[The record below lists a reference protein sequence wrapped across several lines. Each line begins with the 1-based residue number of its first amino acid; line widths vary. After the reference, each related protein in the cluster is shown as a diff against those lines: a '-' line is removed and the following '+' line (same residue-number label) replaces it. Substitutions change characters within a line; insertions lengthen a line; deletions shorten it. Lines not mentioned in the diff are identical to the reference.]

1 MKNIA
6 KTAALAWRYLWSRP
20 LAAALNLLLL
30 TLGLA
35 AITLVLLVSTQL
47 DQAFERDLDGID
59 LVVGAKG
66 SPLQLILAGV
76 FHIDVP
82 TGNIPLQE
90 VQDLQSNPLV
100 SQVIPL
106 SLGDSYQGFR
116 IVGTTPDYPAHY
128 RAELA
133 QGALWQQPMDAVLG
147 ATVARSVVQPGR
159 EGEPLVGATFVGTHG
174 LGAGG
179 HAHGDHPY
187 RVSGVL
193 APCGCVLDRL
203 ILTSTE
209 SVWLVH
215 ETATADDPED
225 LEILKQE
232 REVTV
237 ALVRYR
243 TPLAAVSL
251 PRAINANT
259 SMQAAAPA
267 IEVTRLLRLL
277 GVGADVL
284 RAFGGVLLAV
294 AALSVFIAL
303 WNAVRERR
311 FDLAMLRMLGAPRAA
326 WPGWCCARHCG
337 WRPWPAPWACCWATA
352 WRTRW
357 AGRCRRRGC
366 CRSPGPCGCP
376 KRPGCPCWRAW
387 WLRWRP
393 CCRPCRLTAPMW
405 PTCWCSLDRYVF
417 CCPLI
422 SPERNHHEK
431 TVDGFVPGPLA
442 ADQRCSLG
450 PGPL

>member
-1 MKNIA
+1 MKNIV
-6 KTAALAWRYLWSRP
+6 KLARLSWRYLWSRP
-20 LAAALNLLLL
+20 LAAVLNLLVL

-35 AITLVLLVSTQL
+35 AITLVLLVATQL
-47 DQAFERDLDGID
+47 EKAFERDLDGID

-90 VQDLQSNPLV
+90 VQALQKNPLV
-100 SQVIPL
+100 AQVIPL

-116 IVGTTPDYPAHY
+116 IVGTTPDYVTHY
-128 RAELA
+128 GAKLA

-147 ATVARSVVQPGR
+147 ANVARSIVAASHGDA
-159 EGEPLVGATFVGTHG
+159 PLAGATFVGSHG

-209 SVWLVH
+209 SIWMVH
-215 ETATADDPED
+215 ETATATEPED
-225 LEILKQE
+225 LEILKEE

-243 TPLAAVSL
+243 TPMAAITL
-251 PRAINANT
+251 PRQINADT
-259 SMQAAAPA
+259 AMQAAAPA

-311 FDLAMLRMLGAPRAA
+311 ADLAMLRMLGAPRAV
-326 WPGWCCARHCG
+326 WPGWCCGRRCG
-337 WRPWPAPWACCWATA
+337 WRPSHRPWACCWATA
-352 WRTRW
+352 WRTCW
-357 AGRCRRRGC
+357 AGC
-366 CRSPGPCGCP
+366 CRGRVCCRSRALSGCP
-376 KRPGCPCWRAW
+376 PKPGYRCW
-387 WLRWRP
+387 LPPLPRWRR
-393 CCRPCRLTAPMW
+393 CCRLCRRTARTW
-405 PTCWCSLDRYVF
+405 RICSAKHE
-417 CCPLI
+417 
-422 SPERNHHEK
+422 SPVR
-431 TVDGFVPGPLA
+431 T
-442 ADQRCSLG
+442 
-450 PGPL
+450 

>member
-47 DQAFERDLDGID
+47 DRAFERDLEGID

-90 VQDLQSNPLV
+90 VQALQQNPLV
-100 SQVIPL
+100 AQVVPL
-106 SLGDSYQGFR
+106 SLGDSYQGYR
-116 IVGTTPDYPAHY
+116 IVGTTPDYVTHY
-128 RAELA
+128 RATLA
-133 QGALWQQPMDAVLG
+133 EGALWQQPMDAVLG
-147 ATVARSVVQPGR
+147 ASAARGIVKQGHA
-159 EGEPLVGATFVGTHG
+159 GQPLVGATFIGSHG
-174 LGAGG
+174 LGGGG

-209 SVWLVH
+209 SVWQVH
-215 ETATADDPED
+215 EAATADDPED

-243 TPLAAVSL
+243 TPVAAVSL

-311 FDLAMLRMLGAPRAA
+311 FDLAMLRMLGAP
-326 WPGWCCARHCG
+326 PGRV
-337 WRPWPAPWACCWATA
+337 
-352 WRTRW
+352 
-357 AGRCRRRGC
+357 AGLVLCEAL
-366 CRSPGPCGCP
+366 
-376 KRPGCPCWRAW
+376 W
-387 WLRWRP
+387 
-393 CCRPCRLTAPMW
+393 
-405 PTCWCSLDRYVF
+405 
-417 CCPLI
+417 
-422 SPERNHHEK
+422 
-431 TVDGFVPGPLA
+431 LA
-442 ADQRCSLG
+442 ALACALG
-450 PGPL
+450 LLLGHGLAHALGWALQAQGLLPVTGAVWLPQEAGVPLLAGLVAALAALLPAMQAYRTDVADLLVQP